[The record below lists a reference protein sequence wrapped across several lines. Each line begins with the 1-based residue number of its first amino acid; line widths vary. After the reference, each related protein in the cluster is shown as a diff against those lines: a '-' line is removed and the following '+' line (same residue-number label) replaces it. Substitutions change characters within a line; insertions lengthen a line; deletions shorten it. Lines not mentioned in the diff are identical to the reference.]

1 MISVGQRVKYDPF
14 QAISFLGVCDIRKV
28 VVGAVVYVNH
38 KRKWFTVE
46 NEGVRTSFSFTEVGK
61 VVKLVK

>member
-1 MISVGQRVKYDPF
+1 MICVGQRVKYDPF
-14 QAISFLGVCDIRKV
+14 AAISFLGVCDIRKV

-46 NEGVRTSFSFTEVGK
+46 SEGVRTGFSFSDIGK
-61 VVKLVK
+61 DVRLIK